1 MAFTAREER
10 SLEVAFGAHVW
21 HACHV
26 QPYAELLLDRRL
38 TQEELTSLLGWPY
51 PLRNAEVVDR
61 GAKQPRPH
69 E

>member
-10 SLEVAFGAHVW
+10 TLEVAFGWTTW
-21 HACHV
+21 HACMV
-26 QPYAELLLDRRL
+26 QPYAEILLDRRI

-51 PLRNAEVVDR
+51 PLRIAEVVDR